1 MTRNTRRATAL
12 ASSGLRGFFS
22 RMVTSSFGALG
33 MGDRAI
39 MDYAADMLARFAR
52 TDQLYRIRDAQRRP
66 IETIA
71 ELLLELG
78 RQTEPD
84 VPYAFDRDVEIR
96 RHCGDYALF
105 MSGTFRAYVERHSS
119 LDYYLTEGRQAYR
132 SVAELKEL
140 ALAPDSRLFR
150 ALSAD
155 FEHLSG
161 ALDYMRK
168 VYMRPELHG
177 GSYRDLIRKMD
188 LF

>member
-1 MTRNTRRATAL
+1 MGRNRHRVAPI
-12 ASSGLRGFFS
+12 SSTGLRSFFD
-22 RMVTSSFGALG
+22 RLVTASFGALG
-33 MGDRAI
+33 LSDRAI
-39 MDYAADMLARFAR
+39 MDYATDLLARFAR

-71 ELLLELG
+71 EMLLELG
-78 RQTEPD
+78 RQMEPE
-84 VPYAFDRDVEIR
+84 VGYAYDRDVEIR

-105 MSGTFRAYVERHSS
+105 MSGTFRAFVERHSS
-119 LDYYLTEGRQAYR
+119 LDHYLAEGQQAYQ
-132 SVAELKEL
+132 SVAELKEFT
-140 ALAPDSRLFR
+140 LAPDARLFR